1 MANDDSKAY
10 QAGRAAYGRG
20 EKPPSMRP
28 SGMPEAAWR
37 EWVKGWEDAASDHAE
52 DEARRKDDAEG
63 LE

>member
-1 MANDDSKAY
+1 MSVDGKAY

-20 EKPPSMRP
+20 EKPPSMKP

-52 DEARRKDDAEG
+52 AEIKRQEDG
-63 LE
+63 E